1 MHVTYPVSEGKGGLV
16 VRYILFC
23 VIGLFITSSAVGATN
38 SDNGT
43 LLHDLLEQIEAM
55 QTAQDSLRAEM
66 QENAEKTREME
77 AELKV
82 YREKT
87 AAPEQT
93 GAGEEASSAPPPE
106 KKERLERRIKKLEDM
121 AGKTFRLDPVE
132 DIKKVS
138 EWVCPDGHIYD
149 HSTPT
154 FRCPIDG
161 KPQKERVAYR
171 KFKYARK
178 ESVSDLIEGMMEE
191 EFKKRVAVGLSTTGV
206 VQQTVN
212 SDRKDATSAQGSFD
226 LYFLHRPMLNSI
238 LFVDLESI
246 GGSGPD
252 IFSNTVSGLNDDV
265 SRGSHQDDDGLD
277 RVSVREVWLQ
287 SMLMED
293 RLRLVAGKIDLTN
306 YFDMN
311 AVAND
316 ETTQFLASAFV
327 NNLALA
333 EPPNGP
339 GVVGYFDT
347 KKGYSFGAGLQSS
360 DNSGTAV
367 TDRIFAIGELD
378 YHTPKFLFG
387 REGDYRFWGRYNG
400 DTRSSAV
407 GISFDQEFTQ
417 GLAGFSRF
425 GITHNAAPGEVE
437 WTWSA
442 GLGLSAPFSLRRNDH
457 GGLAFLQLKT
467 RESKR
472 EELAEVYYN
481 FFITDHMSVSLNS
494 QVLLNSIREES
505 FNEDYL
511 STFGLRLQMD
521 F

>member
-1 MHVTYPVSEGKGGLV
+1 M
-16 VRYILFC
+16 RYILFC

-38 SDNGT
+38 SDNDT
-43 LLHDLLEQIEAM
+43 LLQDLLEQIEAM
-55 QTAQDSLRAEM
+55 QAGQDSLKAEM
-66 QENAEKTREME
+66 RENTEKMRQME
-77 AELKV
+77 TELKV
-82 YREKT
+82 YRGKT

-93 GAGEEASSAPPPE
+93 GVGEEALPPE
-106 KKERLERRIKKLEDM
+106 KKERLERRIRKLEDM

-149 HSTPT
+149 HPTPT
-154 FRCPIDG
+154 FRCPLDG

-178 ESVSDLIEGMMEE
+178 ESVSDLIEGMMED
-191 EFKKRVAVGLSTTGV
+191 EFKKRVAVGLSATGV

-212 SDRKDATSAQGSFD
+212 SDRRDATSAQGSFD
-226 LYFLHRPMLNSI
+226 LFFLHRPMLNSI

-347 KKGYSFGAGLQSS
+347 RKGYSFGAGLQSS

-367 TDRIFAIGELD
+367 TDRVFAIGELD

-407 GISFDQEFTQ
+407 GVSFDQKFRE
-417 GLAGFSRF
+417 GLAGFGRF
-425 GITHNAAPGEVE
+425 GATHNAAPDEVK

-442 GLGLSAPFSLRRNDH
+442 GLGLSSPFSLRRNDH
-457 GGLAFLQLKT
+457 AGLAFSRLKT
-467 RESKR
+467 DESKK

-481 FFITDHMSVSLNS
+481 FFITDHMSATLNS

-511 STFGLRLQMD
+511 STFGLRVQMD

>member
-1 MHVTYPVSEGKGGLV
+1 
-16 VRYILFC
+16 
-23 VIGLFITSSAVGATN
+23 
-38 SDNGT
+38 
-43 LLHDLLEQIEAM
+43 
-55 QTAQDSLRAEM
+55 
-66 QENAEKTREME
+66 
-77 AELKV
+77 
-82 YREKT
+82 
-87 AAPEQT
+87 
-93 GAGEEASSAPPPE
+93 
-106 KKERLERRIKKLEDM
+106 
-121 AGKTFRLDPVE
+121 
-132 DIKKVS
+132 
-138 EWVCPDGHIYD
+138 
-149 HSTPT
+149 
-154 FRCPIDG
+154 
-161 KPQKERVAYR
+161 
-171 KFKYARK
+171 
-178 ESVSDLIEGMMEE
+178 
-191 EFKKRVAVGLSTTGV
+191 
-206 VQQTVN
+206 
-212 SDRKDATSAQGSFD
+212 
-226 LYFLHRPMLNSI
+226 MLNSI

-311 AVAND
+311 TVAND

-327 NNLALA
+327 NNLALS
-333 EPPNGP
+333 PPDNGP

-347 KKGYSFGAGLQSS
+347 RKGYSFGAGLQSS

-367 TDRIFAIGELD
+367 TDRVFAIGELD

-407 GISFDQEFTQ
+407 GVSFDQKFRE
-417 GLAGFSRF
+417 GLSGFGRF
-425 GITHNAAPGEVE
+425 GATHNAAPDEVK
-437 WTWSA
+437 WTWSL
-442 GLGLSAPFSLRRNDH
+442 GLGLSSPFSLRRNDH
-457 GGLAFLQLKT
+457 AGLAFSRLKT
-467 RESKR
+467 DESKN

-481 FFITDHMSVSLNS
+481 FFITDHMSATLNS

-505 FNEDYL
+505 FKEDYL
-511 STFGLRLQMD
+511 STFGLRVQMD